1 MCRQVGLLAYGGLQP
16 LDLAGP
22 LDALGAANE
31 LTGGPRPVYELVVL
45 GLDRDPVRAENGL
58 VILPQAA
65 IDEAPP
71 LDTLIIPGGSG
82 SRVANR
88 DRRLLD
94 WIRARAA
101 DTRRI
106 ASICT
111 GIYLLAATGLL
122 DGRRATTHWRFA
134 DDVRARFPA
143 VRLDVDQLHIRDGRF
158 YTSGGLSACLD
169 LTLALIEEDLG
180 NAVAL
185 AVARHMVMYVK
196 RPGNQAQFSE
206 PLRAQSSGQ
215 GRLGRLPE
223 WLLEHLAEPLPVTR
237 LADEVNMSVR
247 HFCRVFARTFGM
259 SPSRYV
265 ERLRLERSRLLLTS
279 TRSPVER
286 IAARV
291 GYANADAFARAF
303 RRCYGASPRDYR
315 ERFGETAGA
324 AAGEMADALAG
335 EMAGTAGS

>member
-101 DTRRI
+101 DTRRKI
-106 ASICT
+106 
-111 GIYLLAATGLL
+111 GRAAWR
-122 DGRRATTHWRFA
+122 GR
-134 DDVRARFPA
+134 V
-143 VRLDVDQLHIRDGRF
+143 
-158 YTSGGLSACLD
+158 
-169 LTLALIEEDLG
+169 
-180 NAVAL
+180 
-185 AVARHMVMYVK
+185 
-196 RPGNQAQFSE
+196 
-206 PLRAQSSGQ
+206 
-215 GRLGRLPE
+215 
-223 WLLEHLAEPLPVTR
+223 
-237 LADEVNMSVR
+237 EV
-247 HFCRVFARTFGM
+247 
-259 SPSRYV
+259 
-265 ERLRLERSRLLLTS
+265 
-279 TRSPVER
+279 
-286 IAARV
+286 
-291 GYANADAFARAF
+291 
-303 RRCYGASPRDYR
+303 
-315 ERFGETAGA
+315 
-324 AAGEMADALAG
+324 
-335 EMAGTAGS
+335 